1 MKIISV
7 IAPLKFGGGER
18 LMIDLSK
25 YFKSKNIDFI
35 IFNLTESNEFEFL
48 LRKENLS
55 FIDISKINLLSTIS
69 KKGYFLLFFKLLPF
83 VFKIRKNILKENPE
97 AILVNGFP
105 SVFLVPISLVGIK
118 KPKLIYIHHSLKSNE
133 EGFIKKIYLYFLK
146 KYQKIVGVSS
156 LTQKSLV
163 NTFTELKDKIICISN
178 GVDCK
183 KYDVDENQILIRKKF
198 NLPNNFIGINVGRLA
213 YFKNQKFIIQMAK
226 KILEEDFTFLIIGEG
241 EEYEN
246 LKELILK
253 EKLENKIKLLGYIDP
268 NLIPYYLKAADVFI
282 FSSLKEGF
290 GLAIL
295 EAMAAGLPV
304 VIFQDVY
311 IDEFGKSILV
321 AKNEEE
327 FIQYIKQLIKDADL
341 RKKLGEENK
350 KWAQN
355 LDITKMGEKYL
366 AIIEEEICN

>member
-1 MKIISV
+1 
-7 IAPLKFGGGER
+7 
-18 LMIDLSK
+18 
-25 YFKSKNIDFI
+25 
-35 IFNLTESNEFEFL
+35 
-48 LRKENLS
+48 
-55 FIDISKINLLSTIS
+55 
-69 KKGYFLLFFKLLPF
+69 
-83 VFKIRKNILKENPE
+83 
-97 AILVNGFP
+97 
-105 SVFLVPISLVGIK
+105 
-118 KPKLIYIHHSLKSNE
+118 
-133 EGFIKKIYLYFLK
+133 
-146 KYQKIVGVSS
+146 
-156 LTQKSLV
+156 
-163 NTFTELKDKIICISN
+163 
-178 GVDCK
+178 
-183 KYDVDENQILIRKKF
+183 
-198 NLPNNFIGINVGRLA
+198 
-213 YFKNQKFIIQMAK
+213 MAK